1 MTKERKQRVG
11 LGRRRIAAV
20 AVFAVWAGA
29 GQVCAETAII
39 AVATNFKPVAETLRP
54 VFEAQSTHQITI
66 AAGSTGKLAAQI
78 ASGAPF
84 DLFLA
89 ADDTTPAR
97 LITEGNAIAGSARSY
112 ATGALVLWAR
122 GKPIDDPVEALS
134 NARHIAIAN
143 PALAPYGRAAQEA
156 LVSLGLAETVKPKIV
171 TGENIG
177 QAYAL
182 VASGAAEIGFVAASA
197 LIPPAQDSQAAAPA
211 IAGWRVPDTLHESI
225 RQDLVLLKHGAQ
237 NQAAQDFAAWLGTDA
252 AREIIAAAGYA
263 LPPVETETQP
273 APQAAPA
280 HQ

>member
-1 MTKERKQRVG
+1 MTNERKQRIG

-29 GQVCAETAII
+29 SQVCAETAII

-122 GKPIDDPVEALS
+122 GKPIDDPVAALS

-143 PALAPYGRAAQEA
+143 PALAPYGAAAREVLQKVGRWDA
-156 LVSLGLAETVKPKIV
+156 LQPRLVI
-171 TGENIG
+171 GENVG
-177 QAYAL
+177 QTAQF
-182 VASGAAEIGFVAASA
+182 VTSGAAPLGLLPRSLVLEARRTTPGSGWEIPAAWHSPILQSA
-197 LIPPAQDSQAAAPA
+197 VLLNRGRDNAAARGFLQYLRT
-211 IAGWRVPDTLHESI
+211 AGPRARI
-225 RQDLVLLKHGAQ
+225 RA
-237 NQAAQDFAAWLGTDA
+237 F
-252 AREIIAAAGYA
+252 GYD
-263 LPPVETETQP
+263 
-273 APQAAPA
+273 
-280 HQ
+280 